1 MLFYGKKAIPRS
13 TNVEFVLLNIFDS
26 IETYLNSSSL
36 KPINPFKRNV
46 PCMVLY
52 NIYVFVWMEKCRKRF
67 LWEIT
72 KLISLKLCMNNHR
85 ILL

>member
-1 MLFYGKKAIPRS
+1 MITHSNLHCMFIYPVMLFYGKKAIPRS
-13 TNVEFVLLNIFDS
+13 TNVEFVLLNIFYS

-52 NIYVFVWMEKCRKRF
+52 NIYVMDGKV
-67 LWEIT
+67 
-72 KLISLKLCMNNHR
+72 
-85 ILL
+85 